1 MKTFSV
7 GAIRDTNQEYGLLLP
22 LVDHQMESL
31 MMFLGLPLFWPY
43 ERLAYEVLM
52 KDLDAD
58 PTMNAVEALGE
69 VTARRRDA
77 ALASLVMVGF
87 YLGYVCWKKTC
98 SCSTCKIE

>member
-1 MKTFSV
+1 MMGNFS
-7 GAIRDTNQEYGLLLP
+7 AL
-22 LVDHQMESL
+22 S
-31 MMFLGLPLFWPY
+31 
-43 ERLAYEVLM
+43 EVLM

-87 YLGYVCWKKTC
+87 Y
-98 SCSTCKIE
+98 